1 MNEQSGDRP
10 EAWVEAW
17 VSGMGLRHGSR
28 HGSQAPAQVGERGM
42 LAHDA
47 VGAKEEP

>member
-10 EAWVEAW
+10 EAWVETW
-17 VSGMGLRHGSR
+17 VSGMGLRHA
-28 HGSQAPAQVGERGM
+28 SQAPAQVGERGM